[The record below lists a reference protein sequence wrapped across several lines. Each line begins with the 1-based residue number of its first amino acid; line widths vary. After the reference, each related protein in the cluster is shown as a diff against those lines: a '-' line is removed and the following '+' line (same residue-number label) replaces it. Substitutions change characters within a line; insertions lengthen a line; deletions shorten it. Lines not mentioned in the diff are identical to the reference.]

1 MKFFNRS
8 LVLLF
13 VLAQALFANQK
24 IGVVNMSKV
33 LFHYDEVKILRIQI
47 SNQEARYQTELNQ
60 QEKEAEE
67 LNVAMKDPNLGE
79 AQRLE
84 MEKDFSRRLF
94 NLQRKF
100 EEYKTKIEE
109 QQEKELEKIHEKV
122 KQEIKQIATQK
133 RLDLVLEERQ
143 VFFGDVE
150 DLTNVLI
157 ERLNNQNSPAAGTGQ
172 PLRQTPATM
181 PAQNPA
187 GRLPKTR

>member
-1 MKFFNRS
+1 MKFFNQS

-13 VLAQALFANQK
+13 ILAHALFANQK

-79 AQRLE
+79 TQRLE

-109 QQEKELEKIHEKV
+109 QQEKELEKIHGKV
-122 KQEIKQIATQK
+122 LQEIKQIAAQK

-143 VFFGDVE
+143 VFFGNVE
-150 DLTNVLI
+150 DLTNELI
-157 ERLNNQNSPAAGTGQ
+157 ERLNNQNSPAATGQ
-172 PLRQTPATM
+172 SLRPAPATM
-181 PAQNPA
+181 PSQNPV

>member
-1 MKFFNRS
+1 MKFFTQS
-8 LVLLF
+8 LVLFFILT
-13 VLAQALFANQK
+13 QAFSANQK

-67 LNVAMKDPNLGE
+67 LNVAMKDPKLSE
-79 AQRLE
+79 TQRLE

-109 QQEKELEKIHEKV
+109 QQEKELEKIHGKV
-122 KQEIKQIATQK
+122 LQEIKQIAAQK

-143 VFFGDVE
+143 VFFGNVE
-150 DLTNVLI
+150 DLTDELI
-157 ERLNNQNSPAAGTGQ
+157 ERLNNQGGSSATGQ
-172 PLRQTPATM
+172 SLRQAPATM
-181 PAQNPA
+181 PA
-187 GRLPKTR
+187 GRLPRTR